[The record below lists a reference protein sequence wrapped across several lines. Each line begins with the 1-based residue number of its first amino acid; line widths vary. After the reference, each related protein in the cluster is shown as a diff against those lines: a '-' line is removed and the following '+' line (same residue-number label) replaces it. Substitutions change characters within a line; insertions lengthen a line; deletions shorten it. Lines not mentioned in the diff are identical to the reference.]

1 MRLFRTTLAA
11 ALVVAPSFA
20 LASEGHGF
28 VWSEHGLYIL
38 DFLILAGILYWF
50 ARKPIKA
57 FLEER
62 SRLVAHEILE
72 ARKLR
77 EAAAARLAEYE
88 TRLAALEAERTRILE
103 SFVEDGE
110 RERDRIIRDA
120 EVATQKMVAD
130 AERRI
135 TQEARRLEQA
145 LEHEAV
151 FDCANRNGAK
161 GKRFIHHTGHIRMMA
176 AVQPFISGAIS
187 KTINMPNEVSEED
200 IADAYWMSWKLGLKA
215 TALYRDGC
223 KKSQPLSAK
232 SDSKK
237 DEDAAEKAEV
247 KAEPAAA
254 PVVEAKPQTVVV
266 HAPLRRPLPKKRRGF
281 TQETKVGGQK
291 VYVRTGEHEDGTLG
305 EIFIDMHKEG
315 AAFRSMM
322 NCFAI
327 AVSKGLQYGVPLSEF
342 VDTFTFTRFEP
353 QGRVDHPN
361 IKFATSIVDY
371 VFRMLGLE
379 YLGRTD
385 LVQVPP
391 EAEEEQ
397 ALAPHDEPPRGAA
410 AAPVA
415 APAAP
420 EKARAV
426 GNGNGNGNGHKAAQ
440 DHALHEPAPAFQL
453 SDHLSTL
460 MGDAPFCDV
469 CGHITVR
476 NGACYKCLN
485 CGNSMGCS

>member
-151 FDCANRNGAK
+151 ELAVSMSETIVRERLRPDVQQ
-161 GKRFIHHTGHIRMMA
+161 RMIA
-176 AVQPFISGAIS
+176 DYISGLE
-187 KTINMPNEVSEED
+187 TMD
-200 IADAYWMSWKLGLKA
+200 
-215 TALYRDGC
+215 
-223 KKSQPLSAK
+223 
-232 SDSKK
+232 DSH
-237 DEDAAEKAEV
+237 V
-247 KAEPAAA
+247 
-254 PVVEAKPQTVVV
+254 
-266 HAPLRRPLPKKRRGF
+266 
-281 TQETKVGGQK
+281 
-291 VYVRTGEHEDGTLG
+291 
-305 EIFIDMHKEG
+305 
-315 AAFRSMM
+315 
-322 NCFAI
+322 FAN
-327 AVSKGLQYGVPLSEF
+327 A
-342 VDTFTFTRFEP
+342 
-353 QGRVDHPN
+353 
-361 IKFATSIVDY
+361 
-371 VFRMLGLE
+371 
-379 YLGRTD
+379 
-385 LVQVPP
+385 
-391 EAEEEQ
+391 
-397 ALAPHDEPPRGAA
+397 
-410 AAPVA
+410 
-415 APAAP
+415 
-420 EKARAV
+420 
-426 GNGNGNGNGHKAAQ
+426 
-440 DHALHEPAPAFQL
+440 
-453 SDHLSTL
+453 
-460 MGDAPFCDV
+460 
-469 CGHITVR
+469 
-476 NGACYKCLN
+476 
-485 CGNSMGCS
+485 